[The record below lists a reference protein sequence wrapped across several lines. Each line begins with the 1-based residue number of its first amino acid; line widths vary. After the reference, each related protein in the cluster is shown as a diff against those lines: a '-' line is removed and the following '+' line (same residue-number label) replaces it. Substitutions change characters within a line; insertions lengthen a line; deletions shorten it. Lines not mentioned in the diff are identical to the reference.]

1 MTMPERCRHSAIRP
15 AAKKRKNCMRR
26 ALRRALPPRSR
37 FRLHGVLGHLGQ
49 RRYAPGAMAAGAA
62 VIVGVQWSSC
72 GSEDDDDA
80 TLIDEAIRRG
90 GVNNSVRM
98 HALKLMFQNP
108 GDFSKP
114 IMMSA
119 LLGFLVAVGPLV
131 GLKLLGFTAAGVAK
145 GSVAALIQSTFPNVA
160 AGSWFAWGQST
171 AALKVFGWAGMGLTT
186 TFASTVGIKVAELTA
201 FGDKELL
208 NNILKR
214 GLMDSKMRE
223 LLKEG
228 KS

>member
-1 MTMPERCRHSAIRP
+1 
-15 AAKKRKNCMRR
+15 
-26 ALRRALPPRSR
+26 
-37 FRLHGVLGHLGQ
+37 V
-49 RRYAPGAMAAGAA
+49 AAGAA

-72 GSEDDDDA
+72 GSEDDDA

-90 GVNNSVRM
+90 AVNNSVRM

-171 AALKVFGWAGMGLTT
+171 AALKVFGGAGMGLTT
-186 TFASTVGIKVAELTA
+186 AFASTVGIKVAELTA
-201 FGDKELL
+201 LGDKELL
-208 NNILKR
+208 NDILKR